1 MTDILRDFSQFD
13 EEHVW
18 HPYTSLP
25 PVMVPFAVKGANGN
39 TLHLADGRTVIDGVS
54 SWWSAAHGY
63 NHPEI
68 QARIAKQLADYSHV
82 MFGGLTHPAAV
93 ELAEKLLAI
102 VPNTLTKIFFAD
114 SGSIAA
120 EVAMKM
126 ACQYQMGMGRP
137 GRKRMLTVKCGY
149 HGDTFGTM
157 ALSDPEEGM
166 HSFFGGNLAQHYFAP
181 APQKKFDESCNDAD
195 LQEMKRLLDAHENEI
210 AAVMLEPVLQGAG
223 GMRIYSPDY
232 LNRLRSL
239 CDQYDVLLIFDE
251 IATGFFRTGKLFA
264 TEYTRIQPDILCLG
278 KALTGGFLT
287 LAATL
292 CSDKVAE
299 GIARGPARGA
309 LMHGPTFMANAL
321 ACAAA
326 SASVELFTRDDTRLQ
341 QVKRIEEILKE
352 ELPAAANAERV
363 KDIRI
368 LGAVGVIQMDRP
380 VNGPVLSKFFIDECG
395 VWLRPFGDVIYTMMP
410 FITPEQDAR
419 TIARAMVAAAQLA
432 YQPERS
438 FC

>member
-1 MTDILRDFSQFD
+1 M
-13 EEHVW
+13 
-18 HPYTSLP
+18 
-25 PVMVPFAVKGANGN
+25 
-39 TLHLADGRTVIDGVS
+39 
-54 SWWSAAHGY
+54 
-63 NHPEI
+63 
-68 QARIAKQLADYSHV
+68 
-82 MFGGLTHPAAV
+82 
-93 ELAEKLLAI
+93 
-102 VPNTLTKIFFAD
+102 
-114 SGSIAA
+114 
-120 EVAMKM
+120 
-126 ACQYQMGMGRP
+126 
-137 GRKRMLTVKCGY
+137 
-149 HGDTFGTM
+149 
-157 ALSDPEEGM
+157 
-166 HSFFGGNLAQHYFAP
+166 
-181 APQKKFDESCNDAD
+181 
-195 LQEMKRLLDAHENEI
+195 
-210 AAVMLEPVLQGAG
+210 
-223 GMRIYSPDY
+223 
-232 LNRLRSL
+232 RSL

-395 VWLRPFGDVIYTMMP
+395 VGLRPFGDVIYTMMP